1 VFRSTDGYHFGNI
14 YDQITKMRTLM
25 TKREKDKK
33 ELADVITQDRLIEIK
48 GKRPAILEP
57 VMIKPGLDGKRVAGE
72 LQIHENGIRYSTHS
86 GQKVDLLFSNIK
98 HLFFQPCDHE
108 LIVIIHVHLKA
119 PIMIGKKKAKDVQ
132 FSREASD
139 VQFDETGNKKRKYR
153 YGDEDEIEL
162 EQEER
167 KLRQSLNR
175 EFKAYSEK
183 IAAASHHSDTAN
195 GLDVDIPFRELGFQ
209 GVPFRT
215 NVLLQPTTDCLV
227 HLTDMPFTVITLSE
241 VEVCHFERVQ
251 HGLKQFDLV
260 FVFTDFSRAPLHINS
275 IPFGLLEAIKEWLE

>member
-1 VFRSTDGYHFGNI
+1 
-14 YDQITKMRTLM
+14 
-25 TKREKDKK
+25 
-33 ELADVITQDRLIEIK
+33 
-48 GKRPAILEP
+48 
-57 VMIKPGLDGKRVAGE
+57 
-72 LQIHENGIRYSTHS
+72 
-86 GQKVDLLFSNIK
+86 
-98 HLFFQPCDHE
+98 
-108 LIVIIHVHLKA
+108 
-119 PIMIGKKKAKDVQ
+119 MIGKKKAKVRFLLLLATFEFIDASTDLSIFFVLSLLQDVQ

-175 EFKAYSEK
+175 EFKAFSEK
-183 IAAASHHSDTAN
+183 IAAASHHSDPSN
-195 GLDVDIPFRELGFQ
+195 EFEVDIPFRELGFQ

-227 HLTDMPFTVITLSE
+227 HLTDMPFTVITLNE

-260 FVFTDFSRAPLHINS
+260 FVFSDFSRSPLHVNS
-275 IPFGLLEAIKEWLE
+275 IPFGMLEGIKEWLE